1 MDRPCPSAI
10 VLIARFEHGQVEMMF
25 DQFIQCVFKGTRLEL
40 RLERKRNK
48 NHLIVLVWFVSG
60 HVFLQTALRSASI
73 PLFRQFQRFA
83 LYPFGVLVGGRRQ
96 RRFNGTNFKP
106 RKLLENAQTPT
117 SVAVAPWRHRVH
129 AVLACVIVGLVSPD
143 AHFLKQIC
151 TTHLHLQHLAL
162 HLAQEK

>member
-60 HVFLQTALRSASI
+60 HVFLQTSLRSSI
-73 PLFRQFQRFA
+73 VPLFRQSQRCA
-83 LYPFGVLVGGRRQ
+83 LPAGGRDEETPFWRNQ
-96 RRFNGTNFKP
+96 
-106 RKLLENAQTPT
+106 LEATQT
-117 SVAVAPWRHRVH
+117 A
-129 AVLACVIVGLVSPD
+129 
-143 AHFLKQIC
+143 
-151 TTHLHLQHLAL
+151 
-162 HLAQEK
+162 